1 MADNMNTLSTGGMVY
16 ANMPTPDQLSSD
28 AMAIHVILENLL
40 LAHFGPGK
48 NHNASVTTYVEP
60 VLRFVSERARQLGND
75 IDRLARSG

>member
-16 ANMPTPDQLSSD
+16 VSMPTPEKLAED

-40 LAHFGPGK
+40 LAHFGPRK
-48 NHNASVTTYVEP
+48 SHNATITTYVEP
-60 VLRFVSERARQLGND
+60 VLRFVSEQARRLGND